1 MTFSDLNIDDDIVAA
16 LASKGILEPF
26 PIQEQTIPLA
36 LQKQD
41 IIGQAKTGTGKTFG
55 FGLPLIQA
63 LGTDPEPG
71 VKALIVVPTRELAV
85 QVTEDIEL
93 AASNRPT
100 KIVSIYGGKAYEG
113 QIEQLKAGAQIVV
126 GTPGRLLDLAGQR
139 LLSLANVQV
148 MVLDEADKMLDLGF
162 LSDIEK
168 LFAQTPA
175 NRHTMLFS
183 ATMPGAIVALARR
196 FMNRP
201 IHIRATDPDE
211 GITQANIKHIVYRAH
226 SLDKDEV
233 IARILQS
240 EGRGKTVIFTRTKR
254 AAARIVEELNDRGFN
269 AAAVHGD
276 LNQEQRERAMAAFK
290 AGKKDI
296 LIATD
301 VAARGIDVNDVTHVI
316 NHTIPDDDQTY
327 LHRVG
332 RTGRAGKT
340 GIAVT
345 FVDWEDLHKWALI
358 NRALEFGQPDPV
370 ETYSSSP
377 HLYTDLDIPAGTKG
391 RLKPTPIPAEAK
403 ADARP
408 ERSTRQREPR
418 EPRRRSAEVSRPAGR
433 PGPVEREQGHHDG
446 NSAPRRRTRS
456 RNRAPRPDAGLTH
469 RTAPR
474 DPRGGALSAAG
485 GVADRVDRR
494 PAGRVLT
501 QPVRLARAVVVARA
515 RGDQRVALGELE
527 EPPPAVAGVLAVLD
541 LETEE
546 PRLDELG
553 EHPLDGDPP
562 RAGRRVRD
570 HRDSARGAD
579 EAHGVHRVEG
589 VVRLEV
595 AAAPVEDPRE
605 RGGAVGGEP
614 ARDQGVGDV
623 RAPDRGAGARPERA
637 RRPRSGR
644 SRRRSRS
651 RSPRRG
657 GPAPSGCAWSR
668 RGAPDPPDRRGT
680 RGRARSP
687 SRPARTAPC
696 PAPARYRRPPPPRSR
711 PASPPSSRGRS
722 GRLRRAPPR
731 PPLAP
736 GPRGLRAVRD
746 EGVGVEVEPASRD
759 MHALHR
765 RRAPT
770 GPGAWMA

>member
-1 MTFSDLNIDDDIVAA
+1 MTFSDLSIDDDIVAA

-175 NRHTMLFS
+175 TRHTMLFS

-196 FMNRP
+196 FMNKP

-211 GITQANIKHIVYRAH
+211 GITQANIKHVIYRAH

-233 IARILQS
+233 IARILQA

-418 EPRRRSAEVSRPAGR
+418 RRTRGETAEAAAPAGQA
-433 PGPVEREQGHHDG
+433 PSSESKEHHDG
-446 NSAPRRRTRS
+446 NSEPRRRTRS
-456 RNRAPRPDAGLTH
+456 RRRAPRPDG
-469 RTAPR
+469 TA
-474 DPRGGALSAAG
+474 
-485 GVADRVDRR
+485 
-494 PAGRVLT
+494 
-501 QPVRLARAVVVARA
+501 
-515 RGDQRVALGELE
+515 
-527 EPPPAVAGVLAVLD
+527 
-541 LETEE
+541 
-546 PRLDELG
+546 
-553 EHPLDGDPP
+553 
-562 RAGRRVRD
+562 
-570 HRDSARGAD
+570 
-579 EAHGVHRVEG
+579 
-589 VVRLEV
+589 
-595 AAAPVEDPRE
+595 
-605 RGGAVGGEP
+605 
-614 ARDQGVGDV
+614 
-623 RAPDRGAGARPERA
+623 
-637 RRPRSGR
+637 
-644 SRRRSRS
+644 
-651 RSPRRG
+651 
-657 GPAPSGCAWSR
+657 
-668 RGAPDPPDRRGT
+668 
-680 RGRARSP
+680 
-687 SRPARTAPC
+687 
-696 PAPARYRRPPPPRSR
+696 
-711 PASPPSSRGRS
+711 
-722 GRLRRAPPR
+722 
-731 PPLAP
+731 
-736 GPRGLRAVRD
+736 
-746 EGVGVEVEPASRD
+746 
-759 MHALHR
+759 
-765 RRAPT
+765 
-770 GPGAWMA
+770 